1 MRSIKKIKRLN
12 QFPTQ
17 QIKIRLQETS
27 LGCKVERDIIRQ
39 GQRLKSIT
47 GVQFQQT
54 ERWAFLN
61 DPKILI

>member
-54 ERWAFLN
+54 ER
-61 DPKILI
+61 

>member
-12 QFPTQ
+12 QLSTQ
-17 QIKIRLQETS
+17 QIEIRLQETS

-39 GQRLKSIT
+39 GQGLKSIT

-54 ERWAFLN
+54 ER
-61 DPKILI
+61 